1 LADKGFENL
10 ISNQQEV
17 LVGFWMIPKLFI
29 EPRMLDKLSGK
40 FDIKEHDSMVE
51 NLFLYCL
58 ASPYLTEILEN
69 VGSKDYKKL
78 LKGAID
84 ILEYL
89 KLLDSEKGFCDWLYG
104 KNDAVKVN

>member
-1 LADKGFENL
+1 V
-10 ISNQQEV
+10 I
-17 LVGFWMIPKLFI
+17 
-29 EPRMLDKLSGK
+29 DKLAGK
-40 FDIKEHDSMVE
+40 FDIKEHHAMVE

-69 VGSKDYKKL
+69 PTSKDYKKL

-89 KLLDSEKGFCDWLYG
+89 RLLDSEKAFCDWLYG
-104 KNDAVKVN
+104 KNDAVKAN